1 MTNAIALI
9 SAKVALGG
17 SLALGLLL
25 TPHAI
30 AHADV
35 YAQEVGD
42 DNNDG
47 IVMEDES
54 GWDCA
59 TMGNRVCGGY
69 TMIVPNT
76 DGSADTYT
84 NAIALSDLPNVD
96 LLPTCAT
103 ETGEGTASSPCVWTS
118 KAGNAY
124 LTYPEYSLLI
134 IDNTVR

>member
-1 MTNAIALI
+1 MTNTIARTL
-9 SAKVALGG
+9 AAVALAGMAVG
-17 SLALGLLL
+17 SAALG
-25 TPHAI
+25 TAI

-35 YAQEVGD
+35 YATEVGD

-47 IVMEDES
+47 VVMEDES

-59 TMGNRVCGGY
+59 TMGNKVCGGY
-69 TMIVPNT
+69 TMIL
-76 DGSADTYT
+76 DGQMYT
-84 NAIALSDLPNVD
+84 NAIALSDLPNID

-103 ETGEGTASSPCVWTS
+103 ETGEGTASLPCVWTS

-134 IDNTVR
+134 VDNTAR